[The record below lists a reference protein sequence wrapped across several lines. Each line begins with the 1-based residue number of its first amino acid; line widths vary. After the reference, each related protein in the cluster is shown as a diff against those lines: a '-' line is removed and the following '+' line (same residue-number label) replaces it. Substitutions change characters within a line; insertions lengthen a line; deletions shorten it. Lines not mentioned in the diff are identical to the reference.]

1 MNASTR
7 AVLRRCLLWSALALS
22 ACSHTPKRV
31 DCEARLEPINAPT
44 AVAGEKKATGP
55 AGDP

>member
-1 MNASTR
+1 MNACTR
-7 AVLRRCLLWSALALS
+7 SVLRRGVLWSALALS

-44 AVAGEKKATGP
+44 AVTGDKKATGP
-55 AGDP
+55 AGEP